1 MKKILKLIT
10 IGILINM
17 RWLLIVM
24 FLLPGMQLNAQLL
37 SIRDTTESKI
47 VLSEFCKENKLSVDT
62 LEQLKGIY
70 FLYFKENYRI
80 AMSMPEGRNISSSS
94 PEAIEWQKNDTY
106 CRNKITELLG
116 KRLTTKLEDF
126 IYDYNLKKREARIKE
141 LKKRN
146 KR

>member
-1 MKKILKLIT
+1 
-10 IGILINM
+10 M
-17 RWLLIVM
+17 RWLLIVI

-37 SIRDTTESKI
+37 SIPDTSECKI

-62 LEQLKGIY
+62 LDQIKGIY

-126 IYDYNLKKREARIKE
+126 IYDYNLKKREARLKE